1 MATAVLCKEAAGRDE
16 RSRAAISRANRA
28 ARSGRGGHSSWIRRQ
43 NPPPGAYEGT
53 CRRNSARDFQIW
65 KSGGRE
71 DKLANDEGEGPPGG
85 GPRPSPLSMG
95 AAAAGQ
101 NHETKPDAPRRARL
115 NTRPTQ

>member
-65 KSGGRE
+65 KSGGGDTQFKKEKSEDPPRE
-71 DKLANDEGEGPPGG
+71 G
-85 GPRPSPLSMG
+85 GPRCLLTP
-95 AAAAGQ
+95 
-101 NHETKPDAPRRARL
+101 APGPPREHVWHQ
-115 NTRPTQ
+115 PG